1 MSEDVK
7 TVIQEF
13 GNTFE
18 EFKKVNDER
27 IDNLEKGLS
36 SSDQDA
42 KLEKIEAKLDSLEDI
57 NQKITTANESAESMK
72 SKVEELEAVITRPNS
87 GLNNFLSLL
96 YSAVRELY
104 SFVLSV

>member
-1 MSEDVK
+1 MNMSEDVK

-27 IDNLEKGLS
+27 IDNIEKGLS

-42 KLEKIEAKLDSLEDI
+42 KLERGSKSI
-57 NQKITTANESAESMK
+57 NCE
-72 SKVEELEAVITRPNS
+72 
-87 GLNNFLSLL
+87 
-96 YSAVRELY
+96 
-104 SFVLSV
+104 